1 MKKDYIENSMWSEEK
16 VIDYLKS
23 NLKPKRLK
31 HVFGVVDSIDAL
43 AVKYGIDREKAR
55 FSALY
60 HDILKENSANNLI
73 DYIRENG
80 EDPGELLHASKVLHS
95 QAGAI
100 FARVEGGV
108 IDEDIL
114 NAIRYHTTGREEMS
128 TLEKMLYLADVI
140 EAGRDY
146 EGVDR
151 LRDLSMKDLDLA
163 MLHALNSSLRFLEE
177 RNEYIL
183 IASVRARNYYLALT
197 RQRLI

>member
-60 HDILKENSANNLI
+60 HDILKENSANHLI

-128 TLEKMLYLADVI
+128 VLEKMLYLADVI

-183 IASVRARNYYLALT
+183 IASVRARNYYLTLT

>member
-1 MKKDYIENSMWSEEK
+1 MEKNYIGNNMWSEEQ
-16 VIDYLKS
+16 VIDYLKN

-31 HVFGVVDSIDAL
+31 HVFGVADSIDAL

-60 HDILKENSANNLI
+60 HDILKENSAIRLI
-73 DYIRENG
+73 EYIRENG

-100 FARVEGGV
+100 FARVEGG
-108 IDEDIL
+108 ILDEDIL

-128 TLEKMLYLADVI
+128 TLEKILYLADVI

-183 IASVRARNYYLALT
+183 ISSVRARNYYLTLT
-197 RQRLI
+197 RERIR

>member
-1 MKKDYIENSMWSEEK
+1 MKKDYIENNMWSEEK
-16 VIDYLKS
+16 VIEYLKS

-43 AVKYGIDREKAR
+43 AVKYGVDREKAR

-60 HDILKENSANNLI
+60 HDILKENSASHLI

-108 IDEDIL
+108 LDEDIL

-183 IASVRARNYYLALT
+183 IASVRARNYYLTLT
-197 RQRLI
+197 RQR

>member
-1 MKKDYIENSMWSEEK
+1 LEKDYIGNNMWSDEK
-16 VIDYLKS
+16 IIDYLKN

-43 AVKYGIDREKAR
+43 ALKYGIDRNKAR
-55 FSALY
+55 LSALY
-60 HDILKENSANNLI
+60 HDILKENSANRLI
-73 DYIRENG
+73 EYIRENG
-80 EDPGELLHASKVLHS
+80 EDPGELLHAGKVLHS

-100 FARVEGGV
+100 FARVEGG
-108 IDEDIL
+108 ILDEDIL

-163 MLHALNSSLRFLEE
+163 MLHALNSSLRFLED
-177 RNEYIL
+177 RNDYIL
-183 IASVRARNYYLALT
+183 ISSVRARNYYLMLT
-197 RQRLI
+197 RKQML

>member
-1 MKKDYIENSMWSEEK
+1 MEKDYIENNMWSEEK
-16 VIDYLKS
+16 VIDYLKN

-43 AVKYGIDREKAR
+43 AVKYGIDREKAH

-60 HDILKENSANNLI
+60 HDILKESSAVRLI
-73 DYIRENG
+73 EYIRENG

-100 FARVEGGV
+100 FARVEGG
-108 IDEDIL
+108 ILDEDIL

-183 IASVRARNYYLALT
+183 ISSVSARNYYLTIT
-197 RQRLI
+197 RERTR

>member
-1 MKKDYIENSMWSEEK
+1 MWSDEK
-16 VIDYLKS
+16 IIDYLKN

-43 AVKYGIDREKAR
+43 ALKYGIDRNKAR
-55 FSALY
+55 LSALY
-60 HDILKENSANNLI
+60 HDILKENSANRLI
-73 DYIRENG
+73 EYIRENG
-80 EDPGELLHASKVLHS
+80 EDPGELLHAGKVLHS

-100 FARVEGGV
+100 FARVEGG
-108 IDEDIL
+108 ILDEDIL

-163 MLHALNSSLRFLEE
+163 MLHALNSSLRFLED
-177 RNEYIL
+177 RNDYIL
-183 IASVRARNYYLALT
+183 ISSVRARNYYLMLT
-197 RQRLI
+197 RKQML

>member
-1 MKKDYIENSMWSEEK
+1 MEKDYIDNNMWSEEK
-16 VIDYLKS
+16 VIDYLKN

-60 HDILKENSANNLI
+60 HDILKETSANRLI
-73 DYIRENG
+73 EYIRENG
-80 EDPGELLHASKVLHS
+80 EDPGELLNANKVLHS

-100 FARVEGGV
+100 FARVEGG
-108 IDEDIL
+108 ILDEDIL

-183 IASVRARNYYLALT
+183 ISSVRARNYYLTLT
-197 RQRLI
+197 RQRML

>member
-1 MKKDYIENSMWSEEK
+1 MKKDYIENNMWSEEK
-16 VIDYLKS
+16 VIEYLKS

-43 AVKYGIDREKAR
+43 AVKYGVDREKAR

-60 HDILKENSANNLI
+60 HDILKENSASHLI

-108 IDEDIL
+108 LDEDIL

>member
-1 MKKDYIENSMWSEEK
+1 MEKDYIENSMWSEEK
-16 VIDYLKS
+16 VIDYLNN

-43 AVKYGIDREKAR
+43 AVKYGVDREKAR

-60 HDILKENSANNLI
+60 HDILKENSVSHLI
-73 DYIRENG
+73 AYIRDNG
-80 EDPGELLHASKVLHS
+80 EDPGELLNASKVLHS

-100 FARVEGGV
+100 FARVEGG
-108 IDEDIL
+108 ILDEDIL

-128 TLEKMLYLADVI
+128 ILEKMLYLADVI
-140 EAGRDY
+140 EVGRDY
-146 EGVDR
+146 KGVDQ

-183 IASVRARNYYLALT
+183 ISTVKARNYYLTLT
-197 RQRLI
+197 R

>member
-1 MKKDYIENSMWSEEK
+1 MEKDYIENSMWSEEK
-16 VIDYLKS
+16 VIDYLKN

-31 HVFGVVDSIDAL
+31 HVFGVADSIDAL
-43 AVKYGIDREKAR
+43 AVRYGIDREKAR

-60 HDILKENSANNLI
+60 HDILKENSASRLI
-73 DYIRENG
+73 AYIRENG
-80 EDPGELLHASKVLHS
+80 EEPGELLNASKVLHS

-108 IDEDIL
+108 LDEDIL
-114 NAIRYHTTGREEMS
+114 NAIRYHTTGREDMS

-183 IASVRARNYYLALT
+183 ISSVRARNYYLTIT
-197 RQRLI
+197 RERTL